1 MAKCFEQSHQAY
13 SQGDKAG
20 AKTLSNSG
28 KEHQRQI
35 ERLNKEASDWIFIGT
50 ALFPIA
56 RAASGINIVY
66 REQQGLSLNMWF
78 A

>member
-20 AKTLSNSG
+20 AKTLSNNG
-28 KEHQRQI
+28 KEHQRQM

-50 ALFPIA
+50 HPALFP
-56 RAASGINIVY
+56 
-66 REQQGLSLNMWF
+66 
-78 A
+78 